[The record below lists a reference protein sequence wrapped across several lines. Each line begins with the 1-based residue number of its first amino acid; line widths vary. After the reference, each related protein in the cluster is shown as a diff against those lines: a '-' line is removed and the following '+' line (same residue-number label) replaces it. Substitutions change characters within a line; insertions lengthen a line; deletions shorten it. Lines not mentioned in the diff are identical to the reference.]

1 MPPNILLWVRKG
13 WTQLRRFPNTTAKK
27 EARKLFRANHLFI
40 FPQTVKIQRNGILR
54 CKVNLEKKIGILQRI
69 WAKNDTEVE
78 WSTDYSN
85 FPKLDTS
92 PPKCRLNSTKHISP
106 WHLLWCWNDYGFD
119 KRQFTKRG
127 VVKNGYFTL
136 RLTIR
141 RVGG

>member
-1 MPPNILLWVRKG
+1 MCKKLTVKVGTLGGKKTQRTVKYSCSLKALRYASKYFTLGQKG
-13 WTQLRRFPNTTAKK
+13 LNTTEAMSKHNFFAAKK
-27 EARKLFRANHLFI
+27 EARKLFRANHQFI
-40 FPQTVKIQRNGILR
+40 FPQTVKIQRNDILR

-106 WHLLWCWNDYGFD
+106 
-119 KRQFTKRG
+119 
-127 VVKNGYFTL
+127 
-136 RLTIR
+136 
-141 RVGG
+141 